1 MNGSV
6 QKAIEEITNRTP
18 NFPEK
23 QFLIISENPDL
34 AIPYLNAAI
43 DRAVSEGEDLDENYQ
58 LHFYAIFL
66 LGQFQERESFPRI
79 MKLVSLPRDVLDGM
93 IGDAVTS
100 GLQDILYNTYNGD
113 KELLKTSIKNKNMDD
128 YARSAMLKVVGQLYL
143 DGEFGKEELQ
153 ELIREI
159 VYNEEE
165 IGDYIY
171 TELIYTMCG
180 CHFVEML
187 PEIRRLFEDGRI
199 DGFAFEGYAECVDM
213 MFRYNKEAFCRSPIH
228 AADMLRSWSMFEQ
241 PEQNE
246 LSQKEMEKLL
256 RKAAAQYNKP
266 EKKVKIGRNDPC
278 PCGSGKKYK
287 KCCMN
292 KPQSPVDL
300 VESEQEK
307 KKWLEY
313 YPASAEERQEGRVYL
328 EDFYDRESIEIDKL
342 IYLALK
348 HRAISIWQREAD
360 EAAEHRKK
368 VYLSEAFSKF
378 AEKAEKEDIKTFQ
391 EYDEK
396 YTIHYPCEE
405 WMQVLQSLLKNGDK
419 ELFDSV
425 TACCKK
431 MQEL

>member
-1 MNGSV
+1 MQAGLYPAS
-6 QKAIEEITNRTP
+6 AASIFAADICT
-18 NFPEK
+18 
-23 QFLIISENPDL
+23 IS
-34 AIPYLNAAI
+34 
-43 DRAVSEGEDLDENYQ
+43 
-58 LHFYAIFL
+58 
-66 LGQFQERESFPRI
+66 
-79 MKLVSLPRDVLDGM
+79 
-93 IGDAVTS
+93 
-100 GLQDILYNTYNGD
+100 YNGD

-128 YARSAMLKVVGQLYL
+128 YARSAMLKVVGQLHL

-278 PCGSGKKYK
+278 PCGSGK
-287 KCCMN
+287 N
-292 KPQSPVDL
+292 IRNAV
-300 VESEQEK
+300 
-307 KKWLEY
+307 
-313 YPASAEERQEGRVYL
+313 
-328 EDFYDRESIEIDKL
+328 
-342 IYLALK
+342 
-348 HRAISIWQREAD
+348 
-360 EAAEHRKK
+360 
-368 VYLSEAFSKF
+368 
-378 AEKAEKEDIKTFQ
+378 
-391 EYDEK
+391 
-396 YTIHYPCEE
+396 
-405 WMQVLQSLLKNGDK
+405 
-419 ELFDSV
+419 
-425 TACCKK
+425 
-431 MQEL
+431 

>member
-79 MKLVSLPRDVLDGM
+79 MKLVSLPRDVLDRM

-113 KELLKTSIKNKNMDD
+113 KELLKSSIKNKNLDD

-153 ELIREI
+153 VLIREI

-292 KPQSPVDL
+292 KPQSSVNL
-300 VESEQEK
+300 VESEREK

-431 MQEL
+431 MQGS

>member
-1 MNGSV
+1 
-6 QKAIEEITNRTP
+6 
-18 NFPEK
+18 
-23 QFLIISENPDL
+23 
-34 AIPYLNAAI
+34 
-43 DRAVSEGEDLDENYQ
+43 
-58 LHFYAIFL
+58 
-66 LGQFQERESFPRI
+66 
-79 MKLVSLPRDVLDGM
+79 
-93 IGDAVTS
+93 
-100 GLQDILYNTYNGD
+100 
-113 KELLKTSIKNKNMDD
+113 MDD

-431 MQEL
+431 MQGS